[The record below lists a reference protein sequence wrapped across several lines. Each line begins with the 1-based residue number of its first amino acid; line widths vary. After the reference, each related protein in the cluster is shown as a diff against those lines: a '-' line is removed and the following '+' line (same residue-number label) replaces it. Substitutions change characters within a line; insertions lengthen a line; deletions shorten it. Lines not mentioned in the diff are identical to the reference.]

1 MKILH
6 PKFTQLLE
14 SEGLSLAWFMYL
26 PTLRETNVLQ
36 MKKKRIYLQYWPKL
50 RKKEIPALPWP
61 PQFTEKY
68 KGQKIRYVHLA
79 VDSVVGPGRWLWMRK
94 QSFQGRLL
102 SLNTVFFLKR
112 SGWKRIFKS
121 NSYSVRLTLAWMA
134 ANDWVFPPF
143 LSLLWLRYGGFFFFL
158 LLLFSVF

>member
-1 MKILH
+1 
-6 PKFTQLLE
+6 
-14 SEGLSLAWFMYL
+14 MYYKW
-26 PTLRETNVLQ
+26 
-36 MKKKRIYLQYWPKL
+36 KKKNLFTILAKT

-61 PQFTEKY
+61 LQFTEKY

-102 SLNTVFFLKR
+102 SLNTVFFLRR

-121 NSYSVRLTLAWMA
+121 NSYSVRPTLAWMA

-143 LSLLWLRYGGFFFFL
+143 LSLLWLRYGGVFFFCCCCFL
-158 LLLFSVF
+158 CFRE